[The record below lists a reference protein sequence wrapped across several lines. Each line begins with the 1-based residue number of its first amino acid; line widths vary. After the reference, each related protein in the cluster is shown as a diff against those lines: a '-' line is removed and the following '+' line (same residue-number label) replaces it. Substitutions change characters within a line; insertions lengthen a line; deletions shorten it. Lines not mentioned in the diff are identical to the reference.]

1 MLHVA
6 YNIMFVRLTKLLK
19 VPACVEIAL
28 LSPVQLLQFKI
39 DDESASE
46 ET

>member
-1 MLHVA
+1 MLRAILCLYVPP
-6 YNIMFVRLTKLLK
+6 KLLK

-39 DDESASE
+39 DNESASE